1 MHIGATCTQ
10 PHCPRDTPCRES
22 RYRRDAHQNIGQPLG
37 NGCRSEERVI
47 GRILTPVGQGT
58 VGRVS
63 QADIRRSS
71 EQRTGVLFSVRAGF
85 DSGLPL
91 EARLPPPPPAEIFRT
106 FQAETASSPNARA
119 YLDVR
124 VAAGCRSEVPKQ
136 LRSGRTRRDARN
148 PVTANYVLSRTIS
161 SNSRSHTSSAL
172 LTLFSRSI
180 RSGQMPPRSPERDPH
195 GCQARMKLAREIVV
209 AKAGNRNGLRNVDGS
224 P

>member
-37 NGCRSEERVI
+37 NGCRREEGVI

-71 EQRTGVLFSVRAGF
+71 EQRTGVLLSVRARI
-85 DSGLPL
+85 DSGLQL
-91 EARLPPPPPAEIFRT
+91 EDRLRPPPPPPRYSAPFK
-106 FQAETASSPNARA
+106 
-119 YLDVR
+119 
-124 VAAGCRSEVPKQ
+124 PKR
-136 LRSGRTRRDARN
+136 LPA
-148 PVTANYVLSRTIS
+148 
-161 SNSRSHTSSAL
+161 
-172 LTLFSRSI
+172 
-180 RSGQMPPRSPERDPH
+180 QMPVPILTFEWPP
-195 GCQARMKLAREIVV
+195 VV
-209 AKAGNRNGLRNVDGS
+209 DLRFPNNCGQDEPAVTHAT